1 MYVRPMLELS
11 STVWNPMTKQ
21 NICKVVCKVE
31 SVQKRFTKRLVG
43 LSKIR
48 YNRRLEML
56 NIESLEERRLQSD
69 LIMCYKILRGFVNL
83 DLLCFFLC

>member
-1 MYVRPMLELS
+1 VRPMLEFS
-11 STVWNPMTKQ
+11 STMWYAMTKQ
-21 NICKVVCKVE
+21 NIRKVEELE